1 VVDLSS
7 SSDEEDFIA
16 DTLWDAEFARW
27 LFGNLNC
34 DVLGLLSDG
43 NVIILN
49 DSDEEEEAHE
59 ETAANTDVT
68 PSAAV
73 KSLAPTTFVT
83 DADEDPG
90 KMQDNNSDGLA
101 LEQDMGKNS
110 SGRDE
115 ASSP

>member
-1 VVDLSS
+1 
-7 SSDEEDFIA
+7 
-16 DTLWDAEFARW
+16 
-27 LFGNLNC
+27 
-34 DVLGLLSDG
+34 
-43 NVIILN
+43 VIILN

-59 ETAANTDVT
+59 EIAADTDVM

-73 KSLAPTTFVT
+73 KSLAPTTSVT

-90 KMQDNNSDGLA
+90 EMQDNNSDGLA
-101 LEQDMGKNS
+101 LERDMGKNS